1 MITKEEILKA
11 VKHCTETGG
20 ICENCPFRLNKIN
33 CELIFANYIKENE
46 SKPINGNTSSA
57 ESNTNTIYENAQITD
72 VSLQIDD
79 HCCLAFSIV
88 LKGSGWGTC
97 FGGYNLAFFN
107 GTTFKGSESSEKG
120 LEALTRIMDV
130 VGVSKWEDIK
140 GHYVRVKQ
148 EDRLVVGIGNII
160 KDKWFEP
167 REFFKGDKDDIKDD
181 KREIL
186 LRR

>member
-1 MITKEEILKA
+1 MTREEILKA

-20 ICENCPFRLNKIN
+20 ICENCSLRLNKIN

-46 SKPINGNTSSA
+46 SKPINENTPSA
-57 ESNTNTIYENAQITD
+57 ESNTNTIYENAQIAD
-72 VSLQIDD
+72 VSLGIDD
-79 HCCLAFSIV
+79 HCCLTFSIV

-107 GTTFKGSESSEKG
+107 GTTFKGFEKG
-120 LEALTRIMDV
+120 LEALARIMDV

-148 EDRLVVGIGNII
+148 EDRLVIGIGNII

-167 REFFKGDKDDIKDD
+167 REFFK
-181 KREIL
+181 ENENE
-186 LRR
+186 